1 MNNWAKTTVAKYVN
15 VGTPLVLMGALWLYL
30 WVFPWYEAYVYDPH
44 WGHNY
49 AEALAFL
56 AVGLAYFNRR
66 LTSDV
71 LALLAAT
78 LIIPASLELLS
89 HPVTAIAGGVL
100 VALIILD
107 MIVERGRK
115 EDLGQPSNQRLNFWL
130 KGHLLRFAHTMLGH
144 LALIYFLV
152 RLPGG
157 TYETGL
163 VTKVYDGMLI
173 PFILL
178 ALLEGSVRA
187 LGGIPIARL
196 GFFWGMLTMLV
207 SLILLINQ
215 PETWACLGITVVV
228 SVLAIVALVI
238 TGKSAPN
245 TPSEGGA

>member
-1 MNNWAKTTVAKYVN
+1 MSNWTKITKYVN

-30 WVFPWYEAYVYDPH
+30 WVFPWYEAYVYDPR

-66 LTSDV
+66 LISDV
-71 LALLAAT
+71 LAFLAAT
-78 LIIPASLELLS
+78 LIIPASLELLPHS
-89 HPVTAIAGGVL
+89 VTAITGGVL
-100 VALIILD
+100 AALIILD
-107 MIVERGRK
+107 LIVERERK
-115 EDLGQPSNQRLNFWL
+115 KDLGQPSNRRLNFWL
-130 KGHLLRFAHTMLGH
+130 KGHLLRFAYIMLGH
-144 LALIYFLV
+144 LALTYFLV

-157 TYETGL
+157 TYETQL
-163 VTKVYDGMLI
+163 VTKVYDGMLV

-187 LGGIPIARL
+187 LGGIPTAQL

-215 PETWACLGITVVV
+215 PETWVCLAITVVV
-228 SVLAIVALVI
+228 SALAIVALI
-238 TGKSAPN
+238 FARGSA
-245 TPSEGGA
+245 TSTRA